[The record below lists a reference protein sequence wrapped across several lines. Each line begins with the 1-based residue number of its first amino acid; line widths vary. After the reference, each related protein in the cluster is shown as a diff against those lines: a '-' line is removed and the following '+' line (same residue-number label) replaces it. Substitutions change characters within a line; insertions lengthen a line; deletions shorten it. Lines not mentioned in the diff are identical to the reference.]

1 MINPLLITK
10 VGQIVYWSFKIK
22 NDSLVVNKDVTV
34 ALTVPSDFV
43 YVDANQPI
51 VTRGSVIGTN
61 WVITSG
67 TQTML
72 PGEEATFTGTYVLD
86 AATHGINHDYIFTA
100 VVTALKNN
108 VVTNNTINNTV
119 TYEEFADCDTPVG
132 GAIQGTTAAITIDLN
147 DYATKC
153 TTGLNRFVLI
163 ENEVPA
169 NTTANGTLISW
180 DQDTGI
186 VLLKHIRPDLPITFK
201 WALKCIVSGNPIDVS
216 CEQIHTVSPLI
227 DNIAVFNHIIDS
239 ALYSDLSINDI
250 AVLQDQHG
258 DQIDDYSA
266 HCWRT
271 LRNAAGV
278 LTSGEPID
286 CNAKQDVK
294 VLKFCSEINCETIV
308 NNCPNCE
315 VNHLPAD
322 IQLLLTNI
330 ITDQKYHPEIGDVIM
345 VDHPNGSSDYT
356 LLELGWTRSSCGCI
370 RKISAAAGNLLTLH
384 EDDNAPYINNDSIDS
399 TVKVSLSDTTPAT
412 LLEKILPDYNI
423 SLTVESPGANEKVRI
438 AVNDIKLVENVT
450 AGIGSPNIIVMAE
463 KGRVFTNKTASAMVH
478 HTLPTAMT
486 GLVFEYIVMD
496 ANGITITAN
505 TADKIRLL
513 ASESSLAGTISST
526 TLGSTV
532 RLLAIDN
539 DIWVATSYIGTWV
552 LG

>member
-1 MINPLLITK
+1 
-10 VGQIVYWSFKIK
+10 
-22 NDSLVVNKDVTV
+22 
-34 ALTVPSDFV
+34 
-43 YVDANQPI
+43 
-51 VTRGSVIGTN
+51 
-61 WVITSG
+61 
-67 TQTML
+67 
-72 PGEEATFTGTYVLD
+72 
-86 AATHGINHDYIFTA
+86 
-100 VVTALKNN
+100 
-108 VVTNNTINNTV
+108 
-119 TYEEFADCDTPVG
+119 
-132 GAIQGTTAAITIDLN
+132 
-147 DYATKC
+147 
-153 TTGLNRFVLI
+153 
-163 ENEVPA
+163 
-169 NTTANGTLISW
+169 
-180 DQDTGI
+180 
-186 VLLKHIRPDLPITFK
+186 
-201 WALKCIVSGNPIDVS
+201 
-216 CEQIHTVSPLI
+216 
-227 DNIAVFNHIIDS
+227 
-239 ALYSDLSINDI
+239 
-250 AVLQDQHG
+250 
-258 DQIDDYSA
+258 
-266 HCWRT
+266 
-271 LRNAAGV
+271 
-278 LTSGEPID
+278 
-286 CNAKQDVK
+286 
-294 VLKFCSEINCETIV
+294 
-308 NNCPNCE
+308 
-315 VNHLPAD
+315 
-322 IQLLLTNI
+322 
-330 ITDQKYHPEIGDVIM
+330 M

-384 EDDNAPYINNDSIDS
+384 EDDNAPYINNDTIDS